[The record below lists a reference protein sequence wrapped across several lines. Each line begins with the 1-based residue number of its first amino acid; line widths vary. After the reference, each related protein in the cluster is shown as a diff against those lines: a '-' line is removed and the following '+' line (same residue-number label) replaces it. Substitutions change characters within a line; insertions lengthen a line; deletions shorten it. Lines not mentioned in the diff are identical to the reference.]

1 MVLKHMNKGKNIK
14 QQNTKSMTCEAYI
27 SPNVEWSLEPSTW
40 FGQTLLTGT
49 VWFILTQI
57 FTKPI
62 AWTLTI
68 WGYNIITFVFFHA
81 ILGDPFNP
89 EYSGLTFWEQLMIQL
104 KGSSGM
110 SFFTLFPV
118 MLFLCGARLAKFN
131 NALFILNF
139 ISLILVVT
147 PKIIVYVMYYNKAKK
162 QQKKEKTSKKK
173 EQKNKTTRDRPQK
186 NKNPAETK

>member
-1 MVLKHMNKGKNIK
+1 
-14 QQNTKSMTCEAYI
+14 MTCEAYI

-49 VWFILTQI
+49 VLFILTQMVS
-57 FTKPI
+57 KSI
-62 AWTLTI
+62 AWTVTI
-68 WGYNIITFVFFHA
+68 WLYNIITFVFFHA

-118 MLFLCGARLAKFN
+118 VLFLCGARFAKFSN
-131 NALFILNF
+131 FLFIVNF
-139 ISLILVVT
+139 ISLVLVVA
-147 PKIIVYVMYYNKAKK
+147 PKMLVYMVYYR
-162 QQKKEKTSKKK
+162 KTKNEKKK
-173 EQKNKTTRDRPQK
+173 RENVHKRKK
-186 NKNPAETK
+186 SKSEKK

>member
-1 MVLKHMNKGKNIK
+1 
-14 QQNTKSMTCEAYI
+14 MTCEAYI

-40 FGQTLLTGT
+40 LGQTLLTGT
-49 VWFILTQI
+49 VWFILRQI

-68 WGYNIITFVFFHA
+68 WLYNIVTFVFFHA

-147 PKIIVYVMYYNKAKK
+147 PKIIIYVMYYYKTK
-162 QQKKEKTSKKK
+162 QEQEKKK
-173 EQKNKTTRDRPQK
+173 TQKIRRKK
-186 NKNPAETK
+186 NSSSA

>member
-1 MVLKHMNKGKNIK
+1 MFSKD
-14 QQNTKSMTCEAYI
+14 MTCEAYI

-68 WGYNIITFVFFHA
+68 WSYNIVTFVFFHA
-81 ILGDPFNP
+81 ILGDPFNS

-104 KGSSGM
+104 KGTSGM

-131 NALFILNF
+131 NALFVLNF
-139 ISLILVVT
+139 ISLVLVVT
-147 PKIIVYVMYYNKAKK
+147 PKLIIYVMYYYKS
-162 QQKKEKTSKKK
+162 KE
-173 EQKNKTTRDRPQK
+173 EKNKVQK
-186 NKNPAETK
+186 PRRKKSENNK